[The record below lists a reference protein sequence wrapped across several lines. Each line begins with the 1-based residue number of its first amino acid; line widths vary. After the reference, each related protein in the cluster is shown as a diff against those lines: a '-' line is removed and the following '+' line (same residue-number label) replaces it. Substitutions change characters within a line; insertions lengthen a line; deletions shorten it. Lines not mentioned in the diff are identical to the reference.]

1 MTAYAG
7 NSGIVAVGTTSTVTA
22 VGEVR
27 SFSIE
32 ESADTIEVTAMGSTH
47 REYVPSFTTG
57 TVSIDALFDTEN
69 IGANGGDDSNQ
80 DHFDVGDTLFF
91 QVQPTGATGENYS
104 GSGIV
109 TSKTV
114 TASYDGL
121 VEASFSLQLN
131 SAVVVAT

>member
-7 NSGIVAVGTTSTVTA
+7 NSGIVGVGTTSTVTA

-32 ESADTIEVTAMGSTH
+32 ETADTIESTSMGDTN
-47 REYVPSFTTG
+47 RTFVPSFTTG
-57 TVSIDALFDTEN
+57 TVSIDALW
-69 IGANGGDDSNQ
+69 DSASTSEQ
-80 DHFDVGDTLFF
+80 DHFDVGDTLYF

-104 GSGIV
+104 GQGIV

-114 TASYDGL
+114 TASYDGM
-121 VEASFSLQLN
+121 VEASFSLQLTT
-131 SAVVVAT
+131 AVTVA